1 MLEVTPEEQAFVLR
15 LIADKLVMTAAAEI
29 PLGGAA
35 AAAAPG
41 VVRAAS
47 EFLGRQAGVLGTDAQ
62 PARKKRRR
70 KDKKMSAALKQANSR
85 YRKKDGSL
93 RTGRTQA
100 DIMRYAHKLRRK
112 M

>member
-1 MLEVTPEEQAFVLR
+1 MTPEEQAFVLR

-29 PLGGAA
+29 PLGGA